1 MQKGD
6 VVVGEVGLL
15 DEGGWWSLWVTLGEP
30 PWRVPVAC
38 LAIFGLLLNKV
49 GDQ

>member
-15 DEGGWWSLWVTLGEP
+15 DEGGWWSLRVTLDEP
-30 PWRVPVAC
+30 PMARPRS
-38 LAIFGLLLNKV
+38 LFGHI
-49 GDQ
+49 